1 MAKKM
6 KLTAV
11 ISLVMTALFA
21 IVYITA
27 DEAVF
32 LTLVISFGTVA
43 YHFVMRLAVGKAID
57 MVFHN
62 KMDYNKKWFRVGKTE
77 QRFYNLLRVRKWKGK
92 MPTYDLKAFDPKIHS
107 WDEIAGATCQSEIV
121 HEIIMVLSFL
131 PILASVWLGALPVF
145 VITSFLSACFD
156 CLFVMMQRYNRPRI
170 VKVAERQR
178 RKTDVQ
184 RKNKTNKEV

>member
-1 MAKKM
+1 MKMPAKM

-21 IVYITA
+21 VFYITSA
-27 DEAVF
+27 EDVF
-32 LTLVISFGTVA
+32 LTFAISFATVT
-43 YHFVMRLAVGKAID
+43 YHFAMRLAVGKTVD
-57 MVFHN
+57 MIFHN
-62 KMDYNKKWFRVGKTE
+62 KMDHNKKWFRVGKAE
-77 QRFYNLLRVRKWKGK
+77 QHFYNLLRVRKWKGK

-107 WDEIAGATCQSEIV
+107 WDEIADATCQSEIV

-131 PILASVWLGALPVF
+131 PILASVWFGALPVF
-145 VITSFLSACFD
+145 VITSVLSACFD
-156 CLFVMMQRYNRPRI
+156 CIFVMMQRYNRPRI

-184 RKNKTNKEV
+184 RNS

>member
-1 MAKKM
+1 MKMPAKI

-11 ISLVMTALFA
+11 ISLVATALFT
-21 IVYITA
+21 IVYITS
-27 DEAVF
+27 DEDIF
-32 LTLVISFGTVA
+32 LTLAICFATVT
-43 YHFVMRLAVGKAID
+43 YHFAMRLAVGKTVD
-57 MVFHN
+57 MIFHN
-62 KMDYNKKWFRVGKTE
+62 KMDYNKRWFRVREAE
-77 QRFYNLLRVRKWKGK
+77 QHFYNLLRVRKWKGK
-92 MPTYDLKAFDPKIHS
+92 MPTYDVKVFDPKTHS

-131 PILASVWLGALPVF
+131 PILASVWFGALPVF
-145 VITSFLSACFD
+145 VITSVLSAGFD

-184 RKNKTNKEV
+184 RK